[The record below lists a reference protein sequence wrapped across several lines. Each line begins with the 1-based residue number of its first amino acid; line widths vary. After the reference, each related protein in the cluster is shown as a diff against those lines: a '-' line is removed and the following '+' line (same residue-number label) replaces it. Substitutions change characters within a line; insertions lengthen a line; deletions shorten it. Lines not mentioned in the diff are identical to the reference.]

1 MSVTAAAADR
11 LHEREPARV
20 PLANQ
25 PTRGHWLR
33 FGEGTRDW
41 PRFWL
46 KRDDHTGAELMGNKV
61 RKLEY
66 LMADAVAQGATHVI
80 TCGGEQSNHARAT
93 AFAAT
98 QLGLRSILILR
109 TDDPAAPPAATGNIL
124 LDRLVG
130 AELVWISRPAWRDR
144 NRLLEEQAAR
154 VRAAG
159 GRPYVIPE
167 GGSNALGS
175 WGYIRAMRELA
186 ADLADIASPASPATV
201 VYACG
206 SGGTGAGLILG
217 AKLLGLAA
225 RGIRVAGVNVC
236 DDRDYFIAKILE
248 ICADAEARWQ
258 LGADITAADIDIVD
272 GHVGLGYAKSRP
284 EELATIRDLCRSDGV
299 VLDPVYTGKAFHGVV
314 TELRTNPR
322 RFGSTVAFVHTG
334 GMFGL
339 FADPATVAQVL

>member
-1 MSVTAAAADR
+1 MSEP
-11 LHEREPARV
+11 LHDREPPRV

-33 FGEGTRDW
+33 YGDGQGLGA
-41 PRFWL
+41 RFWL
-46 KRDDHTGAELMGNKV
+46 KRDDHTGSELMGNKV

-66 LMADAVAQGATHVI
+66 LMAEALAQEATHVI

-98 QLGLRSILILR
+98 QLGMKSVLILR
-109 TDDPAAPPAATGNIL
+109 TDDPAAPPAPTGNIL
-124 LDRLVG
+124 LDRLAG
-130 AELVWISRPAWRDR
+130 AHIVWISRPAWRER
-144 NRLLEEQAAR
+144 EQLLAAEAEK

-159 GRPYVIPE
+159 GRPYIVPE

-186 ADLADIASPASPATV
+186 SDLAGIASPSNPATI

-206 SGGTGAGLILG
+206 SGGTGAGLVLG
-217 AKLLGLAA
+217 AKLLRLAD

-236 DDRDYFIAKILE
+236 DDRAYFLAAIGK
-248 ICADAEARWQ
+248 ICAEAETRWQ
-258 LGADITAADIDIVD
+258 LGANVTEADIDIVD
-272 GHVGLGYAKSRP
+272 GHVGLGYAKSRL
-284 EELATIRDLCRSDGV
+284 EELETIRDVARSDGV
-299 VLDPVYTGKAFHGVV
+299 ILDPVYTGKAFHGVV
-314 TELRTNPR
+314 TELRRDPD
-322 RFGSTVAFVHTG
+322 RFGSTIAFVHTG

-339 FADPATVAQVL
+339 FGPNAISEVL

>member
-1 MSVTAAAADR
+1 MAEP
-11 LHEREPARV
+11 LHDREPPHV

-33 FGEGTRDW
+33 YGEGHGLGA
-41 PRFWL
+41 RFWL
-46 KRDDHTGAELMGNKV
+46 KRDDHTGSELMGNKV

-66 LMADAVAQGATHVI
+66 LMAEALAREATHVI

-93 AFAAT
+93 AFAAA
-98 QLGLRSILILR
+98 QLGMNSVLILR
-109 TDDPAAPPAATGNIL
+109 TDDPASPPSPTGNIL
-124 LDRLVG
+124 LDQLVG
-130 AELVWISRPAWRDR
+130 AQIVWISRPAWRER
-144 NRLLEEQAAR
+144 EQLLAAEAEK

-159 GRPYVIPE
+159 GRPYVVPE

-186 ADLADIASPASPATV
+186 SDLAGIASPSTPATI

-206 SGGTGAGLILG
+206 SGGTGAGLIMG
-217 AKLLGLAA
+217 AKLLRLAE

-236 DDRDYFIAKILE
+236 DDRAYFVAAISK
-248 ICADAEARWQ
+248 ICAEAEARWHV
-258 LGADITAADIDIVD
+258 GANVTEADIDIVD

-284 EELATIRDLCRSDGV
+284 EELATIRDLARSDGV

-314 TELRTNPR
+314 TELRRDPD

-339 FADPATVAQVL
+339 FGPTPIAEVL

>member
-1 MSVTAAAADR
+1 MTT

-33 FGEGTRDW
+33 YGADLG

-46 KRDDHTGAELMGNKV
+46 KRDDHTGSELMGNKV

-66 LMADAVAQGATHVI
+66 LMAEAMAQEATHVI

-93 AFAAT
+93 AFAAA
-98 QLGLRSILILR
+98 QLGMASVLILR
-109 TDDPAAPPAATGNIL
+109 TDDPAAPPAPAGNIL

-130 AELVWISRPAWRDR
+130 ADIVWITRPAWKDR
-144 NRLLEEQAAR
+144 ERLLVAQADK

-159 GRPYVIPE
+159 GRPYIVPE

-175 WGYIRAMRELA
+175 WGYIRAARELA
-186 ADLADIASPASPATV
+186 EDLAGIASPEKPATV
-201 VYACG
+201 LYACG
-206 SGGTGAGLILG
+206 SGGTGAGLIMG
-217 AKLLGLAA
+217 AKLFNFAG

-236 DDRDYFIAKILE
+236 DDRPYFVAAIRK
-248 ICADAEARWQ
+248 ICAEAEARWQ
-258 LGADITAADIDIVD
+258 IGANITDDDIEMVD
-272 GHVGLGYAKSRP
+272 GHVGRGYAKSRP
-284 EELATIRDLCRSDGV
+284 EELATIRDLARADGV

-314 TELRTNPR
+314 TELRANKD
-322 RFGSTVAFVHTG
+322 RFGATVAFIHTG

-339 FADPATVAQVL
+339 FAGGDGIEQVL

>member
-1 MSVTAAAADR
+1 MSEP
-11 LHEREPARV
+11 LHDREPPRV

-33 FGEGTRDW
+33 YGDGQGLGA
-41 PRFWL
+41 RFWI
-46 KRDDHTGAELMGNKV
+46 KRDDHTGSELMGNKV

-66 LMADAVAQGATHVI
+66 LMAEALAQEATHVI

-98 QLGLRSILILR
+98 QLGMKSVLILR
-109 TDDPAAPPAATGNIL
+109 TDDPSAPPAPSGNIL
-124 LDRLVG
+124 LDRLAG
-130 AELVWISRPAWRDR
+130 AHIVWISRSAWRER
-144 NRLLEEQAAR
+144 EQLLADEAEK
-154 VRAAG
+154 VRASG
-159 GRPYVIPE
+159 GRPYIVPE

-186 ADLADIASPASPATV
+186 NDLAAIASPANPATI

-217 AKLLGLAA
+217 AKMLRLAD

-236 DDRDYFIAKILE
+236 DDRDYFVRGISK
-248 ICADAEARWQ
+248 ICADAEARWN
-258 LGADITAADIDIVD
+258 LGANVTEADIDIVD

-284 EELATIRDLCRSDGV
+284 EELATIRDLARSDGI

-314 TELRTNPR
+314 TELRANPD
-322 RFGSTVAFVHTG
+322 RFGSTIAFVHTG

-339 FADPATVAQVL
+339 FTDARPNPLAEIL

>member
-1 MSVTAAAADR
+1 MIEP
-11 LHEREPARV
+11 LHDREPPRV

-33 FGEGTRDW
+33 YGEGLGA
-41 PRFWL
+41 RFWL
-46 KRDDHTGAELMGNKV
+46 KRDDHTGSELMGNKV

-66 LMADAVAQGATHVI
+66 LMAEALAQEATHVI

-93 AFAAT
+93 AFAAA
-98 QLGLRSILILR
+98 QLGMKSVLILR
-109 TDDPAAPPAATGNIL
+109 TDDPAAPPAPTGNIL

-130 AELVWISRPAWRDR
+130 AHVVWISRPAWRER
-144 NRLLEEQAAR
+144 ERLLAEQAEK

-159 GRPYVIPE
+159 GRPYVVPE

-175 WGYIRAMRELA
+175 WGYIRALRELV
-186 ADLADIASPASPATV
+186 ADLSAIASPANPATI

-206 SGGTGAGLILG
+206 SGGTGAGLVLG
-217 AKLLGLAA
+217 AKLLRLAD

-236 DDRDYFIAKILE
+236 DDRAYFVAAITR
-248 ICADAEARWQ
+248 ICAEAEDRWQ
-258 LGADITAADIDIVD
+258 LGANVTEADIDIVD

-284 EELATIRDLCRSDGV
+284 EELATIRDLARSDGV

-314 TELRTNPR
+314 TELRRDPD
-322 RFGSTVAFVHTG
+322 RFGSTVAFIHTG

-339 FADPATVAQVL
+339 FGGSTHSSLAEVL

>member
-1 MSVTAAAADR
+1 MAQP
-11 LHEREPARV
+11 LHDREPPRV

-33 FGEGTRDW
+33 YGADLGA
-41 PRFWL
+41 RFWI
-46 KRDDHTGAELMGNKV
+46 KRDDHTGSELMGNKV

-66 LMADAVAQGATHVI
+66 LMAEALSQEATHVI

-93 AFAAT
+93 AFAAA
-98 QLGLRSILILR
+98 QLGMKSVLILR
-109 TDDPAAPPAATGNIL
+109 TDDPGKPPAPTGNIL

-144 NRLLEEQAAR
+144 NRLLAEHADR
-154 VRAAG
+154 IRAAG
-159 GRPYVIPE
+159 GRPYIVPE

-186 ADLADIASPASPATV
+186 SDLHEIASPENPVTV

-217 AKLLGLAA
+217 AKLWNLAA
-225 RGIRVAGVNVC
+225 RGIHVAGVNVC
-236 DDRDYFIAKILE
+236 DDRAYFVASIGA
-248 ICADAEARWQ
+248 ICAEAEERWQ
-258 LGADITAADIDIVD
+258 LGANVTAADIELVD

-314 TELRTNPR
+314 TELRADPK
-322 RFGSTVAFVHTG
+322 RFGSTVAFIHTG

-339 FADPATVAQVL
+339 FSSPEMIAQVL